1 MGTIKRFEDI
11 DSWQIARKLTKNIF
25 LLSKTGEF
33 NKDYRFKSQILSASG
48 SIMDNI
54 AEGYERGGSGEFKQF
69 LSIAKGS
76 SGEVR
81 SQLYRALDYEYISKV
96 DFEFLVKEYEN
107 LSGKLSNFIVYLQ
120 NSEIRGVKF
129 K

>member
-1 MGTIKRFEDI
+1 MSKIKRFEDI
-11 DSWQIARKLTKNIF
+11 ESWQIARKLTKTVF
-25 LLSKTGEF
+25 SLSKIGEF

-54 AEGYERGGSGEFKQF
+54 AEGYERGGSAEFKQF

-81 SQLYRALDYEYISKV
+81 SQLYRALDFEYINQE